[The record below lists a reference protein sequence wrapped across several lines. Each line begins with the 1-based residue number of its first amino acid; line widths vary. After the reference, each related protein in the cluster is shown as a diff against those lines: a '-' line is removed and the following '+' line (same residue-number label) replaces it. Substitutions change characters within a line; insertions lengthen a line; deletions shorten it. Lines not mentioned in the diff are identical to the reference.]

1 MRLRY
6 SRVVPLRT
14 LLTSALL
21 CLAGVAPTLPIP
33 RSVNPLEPTRKATVL
48 NSSSSS
54 GASVEIDG
62 RPIFQVYAAVGGI
75 APEERAANIKQ
86 RILRPARKRGLG

>member
-1 MRLRY
+1 MFSWGCANACQYRAA
-6 SRVVPLRT
+6 ST
-14 LLTSALL
+14 
-21 CLAGVAPTLPIP
+21 
-33 RSVNPLEPTRKATVL
+33 PLEPTRKATVL

-86 RILRPARKRGLG
+86 RILRLARKRGLDNDLIRTEDRAAWTEIVAGQ